1 MYLFQ
6 VNITTY
12 VFQCENK
19 QYWQSQISY
28 GQGCPPPP
36 NTHFSAIS
44 SFSSSEGFTVST
56 HSDTHVTH
64 VCHSGWS
71 LMMSQSQYLEDSLIF
86 PTRRVSHLTILHCPF
101 CLVHFVSSALSR
113 TFCLVRFVSS
123 ILSHPFFISRQDLS
137 MLTSR
142 ARSQDS
148 CCTPE
153 RKAVNTFHVH
163 KLLARPQ
170 VSGRT
175 SEGQGRSGRH
185 YFNRLEGV
193 RLTLI
198 WVK

>member
-71 LMMSQSQYLEDSLIF
+71 LVMSQSQYLGDSLIY
-86 PTRRVSHLTILHCPF
+86 PTRRVSHLTILHC
-101 CLVHFVSSALSR
+101 L
-113 TFCLVRFVSS
+113 FCLVRFVSS
-123 ILSHPFFISRQDLS
+123 VLSHHFCLVHFLSADKMSPCSLHVLGLRTHAALLRERQSIPS
-137 MLTSR
+137 MYTSCWLGL
-142 ARSQDS
+142 RSQVELVRD
-148 CCTPE
+148 
-153 RKAVNTFHVH
+153 KAVVD
-163 KLLARPQ
+163 
-170 VSGRT
+170 VIT
-175 SEGQGRSGRH
+175 STG
-185 YFNRLEGV
+185 
-193 RLTLI
+193 
-198 WVK
+198 